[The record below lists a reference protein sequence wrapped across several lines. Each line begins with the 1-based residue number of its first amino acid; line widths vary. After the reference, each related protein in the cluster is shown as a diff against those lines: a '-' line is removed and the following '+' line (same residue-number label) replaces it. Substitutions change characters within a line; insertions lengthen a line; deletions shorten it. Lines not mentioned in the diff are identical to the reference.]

1 MHSFSASCQRLY
13 RVLVLITAS
22 MRQLMEEAELLQL
35 AIRVKQVQ
43 LLSCDCRISQL

>member
-1 MHSFSASCQRLY
+1 MRPEASVYCHR

-35 AIRVKQVQ
+35 AIRVKQV
-43 LLSCDCRISQL
+43 LRRRLPSQSRA

>member
-1 MHSFSASCQRLY
+1 MHGVGVFSQRHC

-35 AIRVKQVQ
+35 AVRVKQVQ
-43 LLSCDCRISQL
+43 LLSSDCRTSQL